1 MPKQPF
7 YKIGSVFNQIG
18 DPNSGYTYDRPK
30 LNYIDTKKQDPNK
43 GEGPDYKTYTDPKTN
58 KQGKLDSGRSYS
70 EAYKIAQDKG
80 LTVPGE
86 SLQQYSNFAKSQL
99 ANYRETGVWKSRKD
113 LGFQDRYDT
122 IGRGEGETVSSGG
135 SKREPTKSVNAGIKP
150 IIPTVDDKP
159 SGKGG
164 ESRLLGSTKTTSKS
178 TSKNDGGTG
187 LVRKALQGKFA
198 GAVIDREIAQQGTG
212 KAGRLYRQGLRKD
225 SLAKGVT
232 KREARLQ
239 KQLAKATAN
248 MAAAGGSV
256 TKSRDGK
263 VVNRSNTG
271 GVGADVDAAARGRAK
286 RKAYRAVKRAN
297 RLSSRMKAYE
307 GDNYYRS

>member
-7 YKIGSVFNQIG
+7 YKIGSAFLPATPGN
-18 DPNSGYTYDRPK
+18 T
-30 LNYIDTKKQDPNK
+30 KQDPNK
-43 GEGPDYKTYTDPKTN
+43 GEGPDYKTYTDPKTG

-122 IGRGEGETVSSGG
+122 IGRGEEETVSSGG

-150 IIPTVDDKP
+150 KGKIDQKIKPKAKTFPT
-159 SGKGG
+159 S
-164 ESRLLGSTKTTSKS
+164 STKS

-187 LVRKALQGKFA
+187 LVRRALQGKFA
-198 GAVIDREIAQQGTG
+198 GDVVDKNLARLGTG
-212 KAGRLYRQGLRKD
+212 RAGKQFVR
-225 SLAKGVT
+225 SLKKESAAEGMT
-232 KREARLQ
+232 GRERRLQ
-239 KQLAKATAN
+239 KQLSKATAN

-271 GVGADVDAAARGRAK
+271 GIGANADAAYKGRA
-286 RKAYRAVKRAN
+286 RKKAFKAVTRAN
-297 RLSSRMKAYE
+297 RISSRMKAYE
-307 GDNYYRS
+307 GDNYSRAFEK

>member
-7 YKIGSVFNQIG
+7 YKIGSAFLMATPGN
-18 DPNSGYTYDRPK
+18 T
-30 LNYIDTKKQDPNK
+30 KQDPNK
-43 GEGPDYKTYTDPKTN
+43 GEGPDYKTFTDPKTG
-58 KQGKLDSGRSYS
+58 KLGKLDSGRSYS

-86 SLQQYSNFAKSQL
+86 SLQQYTNFAKSQL

-150 IIPTVDDKP
+150 KGIDQEMKPTAKTFP
-159 SGKGG
+159 T
-164 ESRLLGSTKTTSKS
+164 STTKS

-187 LVRKALQGKFA
+187 LVRRALQGKFA
-198 GAVIDREIAQQGTG
+198 GDVVDKNLARLGTG
-212 KAGRLYRQGLRKD
+212 RAGKQFVR
-225 SLAKGVT
+225 SLKKESAAEGMT
-232 KREARLQ
+232 GRERRLQ
-239 KQLAKATAN
+239 KQLSKATAN

-271 GVGADVDAAARGRAK
+271 GIGANADAAYKGRARK
-286 RKAYRAVKRAN
+286 KAYRAVKRAN
-297 RLSSRMKAYE
+297 RISSRMKAYE
-307 GDNYYRS
+307 GDNYSRAFEK

>member
-7 YKIGSVFNQIG
+7 YKIGSAFLMATPGN
-18 DPNSGYTYDRPK
+18 T
-30 LNYIDTKKQDPNK
+30 KQDPNK
-43 GEGPDYKTYTDPKTN
+43 GEGPDYKTFTDPKTG
-58 KQGKLDSGRSYS
+58 KLGKLDSGRSYS

-86 SLQQYSNFAKSQL
+86 SLQQYTNFAKSQL

-150 IIPTVDDKP
+150 KGIDQEMKPTAKTFP
-159 SGKGG
+159 T
-164 ESRLLGSTKTTSKS
+164 STTKS
-178 TSKNDGGTG
+178 TSKNEGGTG
-187 LVRKALQGKFA
+187 LVRRALQGKFT
-198 GAVIDREIAQQGTG
+198 GAVVDKEIAEQGTG

-225 SLAKGVT
+225 SLSKGVT
-232 KREARLQ
+232 RREARLQ

-263 VVNRSNTG
+263 VIERSNTAG
-271 GVGADVDAAARGRAK
+271 IGLDTDAAAKGRAK
-286 RKAYRAVKRAN
+286 RKAFRSIRRAN
-297 RLSSRMKAYE
+297 RIYSRMKAYE
-307 GDNYYRS
+307 GDNYSREL

>member
-18 DPNSGYTYDRPK
+18 NT
-30 LNYIDTKKQDPNK
+30 KQDPNK

-159 SGKGG
+159 SGKRGAK
-164 ESRLLGSTKTTSKS
+164 ELTSSIKPTSKS

-187 LVRKALQGKFA
+187 LVRRALQGKFA
-198 GAVIDREIAQQGTG
+198 GDVVDKNLARLGTG
-212 KAGRLYRQGLRKD
+212 RAGKQFVR
-225 SLAKGVT
+225 SLKKESAAEGMT
-232 KREARLQ
+232 GRERRLQ
-239 KQLAKATAN
+239 KQLSKATAN

-271 GVGADVDAAARGRAK
+271 GIGANADAAYKGRA
-286 RKAYRAVKRAN
+286 RKKAFKAVKRAN
-297 RLSSRMKAYE
+297 RISSRMKAYE
-307 GDNYYRS
+307 GDNYSRAFEQ

>member
-18 DPNSGYTYDRPK
+18 NT
-30 LNYIDTKKQDPNK
+30 KQDPNK

-159 SGKGG
+159 SGKRGAK
-164 ESRLLGSTKTTSKS
+164 ELTSSIKPTSKS

-187 LVRKALQGKFA
+187 LVRRALQGKFA
-198 GAVIDREIAQQGTG
+198 GDVVDREIAEAGTG

-239 KQLAKATAN
+239 KQLSKATAN

-263 VVNRSNTG
+263 VINRSNTG
-271 GVGADVDAAARGRAK
+271 GIGLNTDAAARGRAK
-286 RKAYRAVKRAN
+286 RKAYRSVKRAN
-297 RLSSRMKAYE
+297 RLASRMKAYE

>member
-1 MPKQPF
+1 MC
-7 YKIGSVFNQIG
+7 IR
-18 DPNSGYTYDRPK
+18 DR
-30 LNYIDTKKQDPNK
+30 NK

-150 IIPTVDDKP
+150 IIRTVDDKP
-159 SGKGG
+159 SGERGAK
-164 ESRLLGSTKTTSKS
+164 ELTSSIKP

-187 LVRKALQGKFA
+187 LVRRALQGKFA
-198 GAVIDREIAQQGTG
+198 GDVVDKNLARLGTG
-212 KAGRLYRQGLRKD
+212 RAGKQFVR
-225 SLAKGVT
+225 SLKKESAAEGMT
-232 KREARLQ
+232 GRERRLQ
-239 KQLAKATAN
+239 KQLSKATAN

-271 GVGADVDAAARGRAK
+271 GIGANADAAYKGRA
-286 RKAYRAVKRAN
+286 RKKAFKAVKRAN
-297 RLSSRMKAYE
+297 RISSRMKAYE
-307 GDNYYRS
+307 GDNYSRAFEQ